1 MNLLWSLSIQALT
14 LEKNQTAL
22 GGREGCLRLLS
33 LTQQVHKLREQKA
46 IPRWATS
53 KGKVCQSQRKTR
65 CAGTPPGVKWAQHLL
80 TRVYE
85 KTNTQLWAH
94 IIQCKGSDT
103 QR

>member
-1 MNLLWSLSIQALT
+1 MNLLWSLSVQALT

-22 GGREGCLRLLS
+22 GGREGCLKLLS
-33 LTQQVHKLREQKA
+33 LIQQVYKLREQKA
-46 IPRWATS
+46 LPRWATS

-94 IIQCKGSDT
+94 IINT
-103 QR
+103 V